1 MLHVRALLNNR
12 KFVKIIISCIL
23 VLALLCSAIL
33 LGIRYIPRRP
43 FEDIKLVYAECYMEK
58 PITVPVTQEGK
69 SEVAYRETNMLYT
82 FTPEELLYVEALVR
96 KIEFY
101 GLQTNFGGKDIV
113 YAATL
118 HIVDEN
124 GQEWFLRDAAYGN
137 EMEGVDYKPCMQ
149 LGVGG
154 KHVRSNEQ
162 PMESIQNLYE
172 SKRWAANGLQEPT
185 YQGGEIVPSA

>member
-1 MLHVRALLNNR
+1 MRIKALLKSR
-12 KFVKIIISCIL
+12 KFMKIALCCVLLTVLLVGAVSLCIL
-23 VLALLCSAIL
+23 N
-33 LGIRYIPRRP
+33 IPRRP
-43 FEDIKLVYAECYMEK
+43 FEDIKLTYAECYMENSLTV
-58 PITVPVTQEGK
+58 PITQEEQGGG
-69 SEVAYRETNMLYT
+69 SYRETNLPYT

-101 GLQTNFGGKDIV
+101 GLQTDFDSKDIV

-124 GQEWFLRDAAYGN
+124 GQEWYLRDAAYGN
-137 EMEGVDYKPCMQ
+137 ETEGVAYKSCIQ
-149 LGVGG
+149 FGIGG
-154 KHVRSNEQ
+154 KHVRSNGQ